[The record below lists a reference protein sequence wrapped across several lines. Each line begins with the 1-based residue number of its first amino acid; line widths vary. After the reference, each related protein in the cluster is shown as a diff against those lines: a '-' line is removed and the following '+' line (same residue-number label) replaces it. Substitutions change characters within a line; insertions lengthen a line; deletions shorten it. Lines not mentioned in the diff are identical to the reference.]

1 MKEVVMNRVMN
12 TINKI
17 PVENFVRTAQIE
29 PTYTLGQVSAEKL
42 DNDS

>member
-1 MKEVVMNRVMN
+1 MKQVVMNRVYN

-17 PVENFVRTAQIE
+17 PVESFVRTAQVE

-42 DNDS
+42 DTDS